1 MPVVD
6 VFDLEKRKV
15 GEVSLPDAVF
25 AADVKPHL
33 LHEVVMMQLANRR
46 AGTHSTLGRSE
57 VRGGGKKPWRQK
69 GTGRARHGTI
79 RSPLWRGGG
88 IVFGPKPRD
97 YSYSVPKKVKK
108 AALRS
113 ALTARAQ
120 EGTITVLE
128 HFDLPEVKT
137 KGFVKVMRTFGL
149 ESALIVVDRDNET
162 LRKSARNVPNVKVLR
177 SEGLN
182 VHDVLRHKALVLTRP
197 TIEKIGSALGDQGR
211 EGRAA
216 STAGDGTESRVPAA
230 DGGEQ
235 RAAAQNG

>member
-6 VFDLEKRKV
+6 VFDLRKRKV
-15 GEVSLPDAVF
+15 GKVTLPDAVF
-25 AADVKPHL
+25 AAEVKPHL
-33 LHEVVMMQLANRR
+33 LHEVVTMQMANRR
-46 AGTHSTLGRSE
+46 QGTHSTLGRSE

-113 ALTARAQ
+113 ALSSKLGDGA
-120 EGTITVLE
+120 ITVVE
-128 HFDLPEVKT
+128 NFDLPEIKT
-137 KGFVKVMRTFGL
+137 KGFVKVLKAFGF
-149 ESALIVVDRDNET
+149 ESVLVVDGDNEN

-182 VHDVLRHKALVLTRP
+182 VYDVLRYRALVLTRA
-197 TIEKIGSALGDQGR
+197 TIDKIAAALGDGAGR
-211 EGRAA
+211 DTEAA
-216 STAGDGTESRVPAA
+216 
-230 DGGEQ
+230 
-235 RAAAQNG
+235 

>member
-15 GEVSLPDAVF
+15 GEASLPDAVF

-33 LHEVVMMQLANRR
+33 LHEVVRMQLANRR

-69 GTGRARHGTI
+69 GTGRARHGSI

-88 IVFGPKPRD
+88 IVFGPRPRD
-97 YSYSVPKKVKK
+97 YSYSVPKKVRK

-113 ALTARAQ
+113 ALTVKAQ
-120 EGTITVLE
+120 DGAITVLE

-137 KGFVKVMRTFGL
+137 KRFVKVMQTFGL
-149 ESALIVVDRDNET
+149 DNALIVVDGDNEV
-162 LRKSARNVPNVKVLR
+162 LRKSARNVPSIKVLR

-182 VHDVLRHKALVLTRP
+182 VYDVLKHKALVLTRA
-197 TIEKIGSALGDQGR
+197 TIEQIGAALG
-211 EGRAA
+211 EGAGARQERAA
-216 STAGDGTESRVPAA
+216 V
-230 DGGEQ
+230 Q
-235 RAAAQNG
+235 V